1 MSFAI
6 ITDSTSDISPA
17 RAQELGIYVIP
28 LHVIIEG
35 EDLLDQVQITAQ
47 EYVARMAGSEQLPHT
62 SQPSAGEFKE
72 LFDRVRADGHDSA
85 IFISLCSEW
94 SACYA
99 NASLTAETHE
109 LDVRCIDSRTGSGAE
124 GLLVE
129 YALAMREDGRSLDET
144 EAQIRATLPDAHLLL
159 IPRTL
164 ENLVK
169 NGRAPKLA
177 GQLTQMLN
185 IRLAVSP
192 EWKSGEIK
200 AIKKGRGAKRIV
212 TNTMADCLAFLAEY
226 PGSSVRVLT
235 TGAAEEQ
242 ELVNEALAGQDYVD
256 AGTGPIG
263 CTIATHVGVDAIA
276 ISYCPRYQPT
286 HWGRP
291 HQLRWNRD
299 CFWLISRQ
307 SIPIPPQLRSSSFG
321 TGLKRLVSNVSDQ
334 SFSPVP
340 FYLPYISPLRAMS
353 TASLRSSVMWTR
365 SGSSG
370 LIMPASITGP
380 LSQSN
385 RPLAVPTGQKMANMS
400 TATKLVAAKSRRN

>member
-62 SQPSAGEFKE
+62 SQPSAGEFKA

-94 SACYA
+94 SACYS
-99 NASLTAETHE
+99 NACLVAETHE

-192 EWKSGEIK
+192 EWQSGEIK

-212 TNTMADCLAFLAEY
+212 ANTMADCLAFLAEH

-263 CTIATHVGVDAIA
+263 CTIA

-286 HWGRP
+286 R
-291 HQLRWNRD
+291 
-299 CFWLISRQ
+299 
-307 SIPIPPQLRSSSFG
+307 
-321 TGLKRLVSNVSDQ
+321 
-334 SFSPVP
+334 
-340 FYLPYISPLRAMS
+340 
-353 TASLRSSVMWTR
+353 
-365 SGSSG
+365 
-370 LIMPASITGP
+370 
-380 LSQSN
+380 
-385 RPLAVPTGQKMANMS
+385 
-400 TATKLVAAKSRRN
+400 

>member
-35 EDLLDQVQITAQ
+35 EDLLDQVQITAE

-99 NASLTAETHE
+99 NACQVADTHE

-129 YALAMREDGRSLDET
+129 YALAMREDGRNLDEA

-192 EWKSGEIK
+192 EWQSGEIK

-212 TNTMADCLAFLAEY
+212 VNTMADCLAFLADH

-242 ELVNEALAGQDYVD
+242 ELVNQARR
-256 AGTGPIG
+256 
-263 CTIATHVGVDAIA
+263 CRH
-276 ISYCPRYQPT
+276 
-286 HWGRP
+286 RP
-291 HQLRWNRD
+291 HRLHHRHARRRRRHRHQL
-299 CFWLISRQ
+299 L
-307 SIPIPPQLRSSSFG
+307 PP
-321 TGLKRLVSNVSDQ
+321 
-334 SFSPVP
+334 
-340 FYLPYISPLRAMS
+340 LPAHPLGAPPS
-353 TASLRSSVMWTR
+353 
-365 SGSSG
+365 
-370 LIMPASITGP
+370 
-380 LSQSN
+380 
-385 RPLAVPTGQKMANMS
+385 LAVK
-400 TATKLVAAKSRRN
+400 

>member
-62 SQPSAGEFKE
+62 SQPSAGEFKA
-72 LFDRVRADGHDSA
+72 LFDRVLADGHDSA

-99 NASLTAETHE
+99 NACQVADTHE
-109 LDVRCIDSRTGSGAE
+109 LDVRCIDSRTGSAAE

-177 GQLTQMLN
+177 GQLTQMLGQKC
-185 IRLAVSP
+185 
-192 EWKSGEIK
+192 E
-200 AIKKGRGAKRIV
+200 AIGHGVGNDA
-212 TNTMADCLAFLAEY
+212 L
-226 PGSSVRVLT
+226 
-235 TGAAEEQ
+235 GAAEEQ
-242 ELVNEALAGQDYVD
+242 ELVSHALAGQDYVD

-276 ISYCPRYQPT
+276 ISYCPRY
-286 HWGRP
+286 RP
-291 HQLRWNRD
+291 IH
-299 CFWLISRQ
+299 
-307 SIPIPPQLRSSSFG
+307 
-321 TGLKRLVSNVSDQ
+321 
-334 SFSPVP
+334 
-340 FYLPYISPLRAMS
+340 
-353 TASLRSSVMWTR
+353 
-365 SGSSG
+365 
-370 LIMPASITGP
+370 
-380 LSQSN
+380 
-385 RPLAVPTGQKMANMS
+385 
-400 TATKLVAAKSRRN
+400 

>member
-35 EDLLDQVQITAQ
+35 EDLLDQVQITAE

-62 SQPSAGEFKE
+62 SQPSAGEFKA

-99 NASLTAETHE
+99 NACLTAETHE

-129 YALAMREDGRSLDET
+129 YALAMR
-144 EAQIRATLPDAHLLL
+144 DAHLLL

-200 AIKKGRGAKRIV
+200 AVKKGRGAKRIV
-212 TNTMADCLAFLAEY
+212 ANTMTDCLAFLAEH

-242 ELVNEALAGQDYVD
+242 KLVSQALAGRDYVD

-286 HWGRP
+286 R
-291 HQLRWNRD
+291 
-299 CFWLISRQ
+299 
-307 SIPIPPQLRSSSFG
+307 
-321 TGLKRLVSNVSDQ
+321 
-334 SFSPVP
+334 
-340 FYLPYISPLRAMS
+340 
-353 TASLRSSVMWTR
+353 
-365 SGSSG
+365 
-370 LIMPASITGP
+370 
-380 LSQSN
+380 
-385 RPLAVPTGQKMANMS
+385 
-400 TATKLVAAKSRRN
+400 

>member
-226 PGSSVRVLT
+226 PGLQRARAHDRRRRGARSLSTRHSRVR
-235 TGAAEEQ
+235 
-242 ELVNEALAGQDYVD
+242 
-256 AGTGPIG
+256 
-263 CTIATHVGVDAIA
+263 
-276 ISYCPRYQPT
+276 
-286 HWGRP
+286 
-291 HQLRWNRD
+291 
-299 CFWLISRQ
+299 
-307 SIPIPPQLRSSSFG
+307 
-321 TGLKRLVSNVSDQ
+321 
-334 SFSPVP
+334 
-340 FYLPYISPLRAMS
+340 
-353 TASLRSSVMWTR
+353 
-365 SGSSG
+365 
-370 LIMPASITGP
+370 IT
-380 LSQSN
+380 
-385 RPLAVPTGQKMANMS
+385 
-400 TATKLVAAKSRRN
+400 

>member
-62 SQPSAGEFKE
+62 SQPSAGEFKA
-72 LFDRVRADGHDSA
+72 LFDRVLADGHDSA

-144 EAQIRATLPDAHLLL
+144 EAQIRATLPNAHLLL

-192 EWKSGEIK
+192 EWQSGEIK

-212 TNTMADCLAFLAEY
+212 ANKRSRAHDRCCR
-226 PGSSVRVLT
+226 G
-235 TGAAEEQ
+235 
-242 ELVNEALAGQDYVD
+242 
-256 AGTGPIG
+256 AGTCQRGARGPG
-263 CTIATHVGVDAIA
+263 LRRRRH
-276 ISYCPRYQPT
+276 
-286 HWGRP
+286 RP
-291 HQLRWNRD
+291 HRLHHRHPCRRRRHRHQL
-299 CFWLISRQ
+299 L
-307 SIPIPPQLRSSSFG
+307 PP
-321 TGLKRLVSNVSDQ
+321 
-334 SFSPVP
+334 
-340 FYLPYISPLRAMS
+340 LPAHPLGA
-353 TASLRSSVMWTR
+353 
-365 SGSSG
+365 
-370 LIMPASITGP
+370 P
-380 LSQSN
+380 L
-385 RPLAVPTGQKMANMS
+385 PLAVE
-400 TATKLVAAKSRRN
+400 

>member
-35 EDLLDQVQITAQ
+35 EDLLDQVQITAE

-62 SQPSAGEFKE
+62 SQPSAGEFKA

-94 SACYA
+94 SACYS
-99 NASLTAETHE
+99 NACLTAETHE

-200 AIKKGRGAKRIV
+200 AVKKGRGAKRIV
-212 TNTMADCLAFLAEY
+212 ANTMADCLAFLAEH

-242 ELVNEALAGQDYVD
+242 ELVNQALAGQNYVD

-263 CTIATHVGVDAIA
+263 CTIA
-276 ISYCPRYQPT
+276 ISYCPRYQPI
-286 HWGRP
+286 H
-291 HQLRWNRD
+291 
-299 CFWLISRQ
+299 
-307 SIPIPPQLRSSSFG
+307 
-321 TGLKRLVSNVSDQ
+321 
-334 SFSPVP
+334 
-340 FYLPYISPLRAMS
+340 
-353 TASLRSSVMWTR
+353 
-365 SGSSG
+365 
-370 LIMPASITGP
+370 
-380 LSQSN
+380 
-385 RPLAVPTGQKMANMS
+385 
-400 TATKLVAAKSRRN
+400 

>member
-62 SQPSAGEFKE
+62 SQPSAGEFKA

-99 NASLTAETHE
+99 NACQVADTHE

-159 IPRTL
+159 IPRTTR
-164 ENLVK
+164 EPGQERPCAQARRPAHANAQHSP
-169 NGRAPKLA
+169 GRFA
-177 GQLTQMLN
+177 G
-185 IRLAVSP
+185 V
-192 EWKSGEIK
+192 EIGRDQGH
-200 AIKKGRGAKRIV
+200 KKGPRCQA
-212 TNTMADCLAFLAEY
+212 
-226 PGSSVRVLT
+226 
-235 TGAAEEQ
+235 
-242 ELVNEALAGQDYVD
+242 
-256 AGTGPIG
+256 
-263 CTIATHVGVDAIA
+263 H
-276 ISYCPRYQPT
+276 RYQ
-286 HWGRP
+286 HHGRLP
-291 HQLRWNRD
+291 R
-299 CFWLISRQ
+299 I
-307 SIPIPPQLRSSSFG
+307 FG
-321 TGLKRLVSNVSDQ
+321 
-334 SFSPVP
+334 
-340 FYLPYISPLRAMS
+340 
-353 TASLRSSVMWTR
+353 
-365 SGSSG
+365 
-370 LIMPASITGP
+370 
-380 LSQSN
+380 
-385 RPLAVPTGQKMANMS
+385 
-400 TATKLVAAKSRRN
+400 

>member
-35 EDLLDQVQITAQ
+35 EDLLDQVQITAE

-62 SQPSAGEFKE
+62 SQPSAGEFKA
-72 LFDRVRADGHDSA
+72 LFDRVLADGHDSA

-129 YALAMREDGRSLDET
+129 YALAMRKDGRSLDET

-192 EWKSGEIK
+192 EWQSGEIK
-200 AIKKGRGAKRIV
+200 AINKGRGAKRIV
-212 TNTMADCLAFLAEY
+212 ANTMADCLTFLDENPA
-226 PGSSVRVLT
+226 PACACSRPRRR
-235 TGAAEEQ
+235 GAGARQ
-242 ELVNEALAGQDYVD
+242 PSAR
-256 AGTGPIG
+256 GPRLRRRR
-263 CTIATHVGVDAIA
+263 H
-276 ISYCPRYQPT
+276 
-286 HWGRP
+286 RP
-291 HQLRWNRD
+291 HRLHHRHPCRRRCHRHQL
-299 CFWLISRQ
+299 L
-307 SIPIPPQLRSSSFG
+307 PP
-321 TGLKRLVSNVSDQ
+321 
-334 SFSPVP
+334 
-340 FYLPYISPLRAMS
+340 LPAHPLGA
-353 TASLRSSVMWTR
+353 
-365 SGSSG
+365 
-370 LIMPASITGP
+370 P
-380 LSQSN
+380 L
-385 RPLAVPTGQKMANMS
+385 PLAVE
-400 TATKLVAAKSRRN
+400 

>member
-144 EAQIRATLPDAHLLL
+144 EAQIRATLPDAEIIPISAREGFNIAGLFDRILALL
-159 IPRTL
+159 P
-164 ENLVK
+164 
-169 NGRAPKLA
+169 
-177 GQLTQMLN
+177 
-185 IRLAVSP
+185 
-192 EWKSGEIK
+192 
-200 AIKKGRGAKRIV
+200 
-212 TNTMADCLAFLAEY
+212 DCLLY
-226 PGSSVRVLT
+226 TSPS
-235 TGAAEEQ
+235 
-242 ELVNEALAGQDYVD
+242 
-256 AGTGPIG
+256 
-263 CTIATHVGVDAIA
+263 
-276 ISYCPRYQPT
+276 PR
-286 HWGRP
+286 
-291 HQLRWNRD
+291 D
-299 CFWLISRQ
+299 S
-307 SIPIPPQLRSSSFG
+307 
-321 TGLKRLVSNVSDQ
+321 
-334 SFSPVP
+334 
-340 FYLPYISPLRAMS
+340 
-353 TASLRSSVMWTR
+353 
-365 SGSSG
+365 
-370 LIMPASITGP
+370 
-380 LSQSN
+380 
-385 RPLAVPTGQKMANMS
+385 
-400 TATKLVAAKSRRN
+400 

>member
-17 RAQELGIYVIP
+17 RAKELGIYVIP

-72 LFDRVRADGHDSA
+72 LFDRVRADGYDSA

-99 NASLTAETHE
+99 NACQVTDTHE

-129 YALAMREDGRSLDET
+129 YALAMREDGRSLDEA

-192 EWKSGEIK
+192 EWQSGEIK

-212 TNTMADCLAFLAEY
+212 ANTMADCLAFLAEH

-242 ELVNEALAGQDYVD
+242 ELVNEALAGSRAFGRNPAKKRTESCSNRRD
-256 AGTGPIG
+256 APITCGGIGT
-263 CTIATHVGVDAIA
+263 V
-276 ISYCPRYQPT
+276 
-286 HWGRP
+286 
-291 HQLRWNRD
+291 
-299 CFWLISRQ
+299 
-307 SIPIPPQLRSSSFG
+307 FG
-321 TGLKRLVSNVSDQ
+321 L
-334 SFSPVP
+334 
-340 FYLPYISPLRAMS
+340 S
-353 TASLRSSVMWTR
+353 TANQ
-365 SGSSG
+365 
-370 LIMPASITGP
+370 P
-380 LSQSN
+380 LFH
-385 RPLAVPTGQKMANMS
+385 
-400 TATKLVAAKSRRN
+400 RNLEAGG

>member
-35 EDLLDQVQITAQ
+35 EDLLDQVQITAE

-62 SQPSAGEFKE
+62 SQPSAGEFKA

-94 SACYA
+94 SACYS
-99 NASLTAETHE
+99 NACLVAETHE
-109 LDVRCIDSRTGSGAE
+109 LDVRCIDSRIGSGAE

-144 EAQIRATLPDAHLLL
+144 ETQIRATLPDAHLLL

-200 AIKKGRGAKRIV
+200 RIV
-212 TNTMADCLAFLAEY
+212 ANTMADCLAFLDKH

-242 ELVNEALAGQDYVD
+242 ELVSQALAGQNYVD

-276 ISYCPRYQPT
+276 ISYCPRYQ
-286 HWGRP
+286 
-291 HQLRWNRD
+291 
-299 CFWLISRQ
+299 
-307 SIPIPPQLRSSSFG
+307 
-321 TGLKRLVSNVSDQ
+321 
-334 SFSPVP
+334 
-340 FYLPYISPLRAMS
+340 
-353 TASLRSSVMWTR
+353 SVH
-365 SGSSG
+365 
-370 LIMPASITGP
+370 
-380 LSQSN
+380 
-385 RPLAVPTGQKMANMS
+385 
-400 TATKLVAAKSRRN
+400 

>member
-47 EYVARMAGSEQLPHT
+47 EYGARMAGSEQLPHT

-192 EWKSGEIK
+192 ERASSRRSKS
-200 AIKKGRGAKRIV
+200 
-212 TNTMADCLAFLAEY
+212 
-226 PGSSVRVLT
+226 
-235 TGAAEEQ
+235 
-242 ELVNEALAGQDYVD
+242 
-256 AGTGPIG
+256 
-263 CTIATHVGVDAIA
+263 
-276 ISYCPRYQPT
+276 
-286 HWGRP
+286 
-291 HQLRWNRD
+291 
-299 CFWLISRQ
+299 
-307 SIPIPPQLRSSSFG
+307 
-321 TGLKRLVSNVSDQ
+321 
-334 SFSPVP
+334 
-340 FYLPYISPLRAMS
+340 
-353 TASLRSSVMWTR
+353 
-365 SGSSG
+365 
-370 LIMPASITGP
+370 
-380 LSQSN
+380 
-385 RPLAVPTGQKMANMS
+385 
-400 TATKLVAAKSRRN
+400 VAAPSASSPAPWQIASHFWPSIRAPACACSRPAPPRSRSLSTRHSRVRIT

>member
-35 EDLLDQVQITAQ
+35 DDLLDQVQITAE

-62 SQPSAGEFKE
+62 SQPSAGEFKA

-212 TNTMADCLAFLAEY
+212 ANTRIF
-226 PGSSVRVLT
+226 VRAPRLKRARAHDRCCR
-235 TGAAEEQ
+235 G
-242 ELVNEALAGQDYVD
+242 
-256 AGTGPIG
+256 AGT
-263 CTIATHVGVDAIA
+263 
-276 ISYCPRYQPT
+276 RQPSALRPELRRRR
-286 HWGRP
+286 HRP
-291 HQLRWNRD
+291 HRLHHCHPRRRRRHRHQL
-299 CFWLISRQ
+299 L
-307 SIPIPPQLRSSSFG
+307 PP
-321 TGLKRLVSNVSDQ
+321 
-334 SFSPVP
+334 
-340 FYLPYISPLRAMS
+340 LPAHPLGA
-353 TASLRSSVMWTR
+353 
-365 SGSSG
+365 
-370 LIMPASITGP
+370 P
-380 LSQSN
+380 L
-385 RPLAVPTGQKMANMS
+385 PLAVE
-400 TATKLVAAKSRRN
+400 

>member
-35 EDLLDQVQITAQ
+35 EDLLDQVQITAE

-62 SQPSAGEFKE
+62 SQPSAGEFKA

-99 NASLTAETHE
+99 NACLVAETHE

-200 AIKKGRGAKRIV
+200 AIKRA
-212 TNTMADCLAFLAEY
+212 AAPSA
-226 PGSSVRVLT
+226 SSPT
-235 TGAAEEQ
+235 PW
-242 ELVNEALAGQDYVD
+242 
-256 AGTGPIG
+256 PI
-263 CTIATHVGVDAIA
+263 
-276 ISYCPRYQPT
+276 
-286 HWGRP
+286 
-291 HQLRWNRD
+291 
-299 CFWLISRQ
+299 
-307 SIPIPPQLRSSSFG
+307 
-321 TGLKRLVSNVSDQ
+321 
-334 SFSPVP
+334 
-340 FYLPYISPLRAMS
+340 
-353 TASLRSSVMWTR
+353 ASHF
-365 SGSSG
+365 
-370 LIMPASITGP
+370 
-380 LSQSN
+380 
-385 RPLAVPTGQKMANMS
+385 
-400 TATKLVAAKSRRN
+400 

>member
-35 EDLLDQVQITAQ
+35 EDLLDQVQITAE

-62 SQPSAGEFKE
+62 SQPSAGEFKA
-72 LFDRVRADGHDSA
+72 LFDRVLADGHDSA

-99 NASLTAETHE
+99 NANLVAETHE

-212 TNTMADCLAFLAEY
+212 ANTMADCLEFLTEH
-226 PGSSVRVLT
+226 PGSNVRVLT

-242 ELVNEALAGQDYVD
+242 ELVNQALAGQDYVD

-263 CTIATHVGVDAIA
+263 CTITTHVGVDAIA
-276 ISYCPRYQPT
+276 ISYCPRYQP
-286 HWGRP
+286 
-291 HQLRWNRD
+291 
-299 CFWLISRQ
+299 
-307 SIPIPPQLRSSSFG
+307 
-321 TGLKRLVSNVSDQ
+321 
-334 SFSPVP
+334 
-340 FYLPYISPLRAMS
+340 
-353 TASLRSSVMWTR
+353 
-365 SGSSG
+365 
-370 LIMPASITGP
+370 
-380 LSQSN
+380 
-385 RPLAVPTGQKMANMS
+385 AN
-400 TATKLVAAKSRRN
+400 